1 MNIRKYIIALA
12 LVVGTTT
19 ITTAQT
25 ASIASTPA
33 PASADTIWRKG
44 GFFSINFGQVSFT
57 NWAAGGENSVS
68 LNALSNLYANYKKGR
83 SAWDNNINLAYG
95 LLKQGDAELR
105 KNEDKIDLT
114 TKYGY
119 DATKKAKWYYTVLFN
134 FKSQF
139 ASGYTYTDTNK
150 VEISKF
156 AAPAY
161 TLLAIGID
169 YKPKDY
175 FSVFLSPITMKNTI
189 VTDKILSDAGAYGV
203 DSGKT
208 IRSEMGAFL
217 NVKFQKEIMTNVG
230 LMTKI
235 DLFSNYQENP
245 ENVDVNWELLITM
258 KVNKYISAS
267 LSTQLIYDDN
277 TPITVY
283 EGKGKDKHV
292 VAVGPRTQFK
302 QVLGVGFA
310 YKFAGYSTTA
320 K

>member
-1 MNIRKYIIALA
+1 MNFKKIACLFA
-12 LVVGTTT
+12 LSFGLL
-19 ITTAQT
+19 ITASAQT
-25 ASIASTPA
+25 PATTTPA
-33 PASADTIWRKG
+33 PADTIWRKG
-44 GFFSINFGQVSFT
+44 GFFSVNFSQVSFS

-68 LNALSNLYANYKKGR
+68 LNALSSLFANYKKGR
-83 SAWDNNINLAYG
+83 VAWDNNVDLAYG

-114 TKYGY
+114 TKFGY
-119 DATKKAKWYYTVLFN
+119 DATRKAKWYYTVLFN

-139 ASGYTYTDTNK
+139 ASGYTYSDTDK

-175 FSVFLSPITMKNTI
+175 FSAFLSPITMKNTI
-189 VTDKILSDAGAYGV
+189 VADKTLSDAGAYGV

-208 IRSEMGAFL
+208 VRSEMGAYF
-217 NVKFQKEIMTNVG
+217 NMKFQKEIMTNVG
-230 LMTKI
+230 LMTKV
-235 DLFSNYQENP
+235 DLFSNYQDNP
-245 ENVDVNWELLITM
+245 QNVDVNWEFLITM

-277 TPITVY
+277 IPVTVY
-283 EGKGKDKHV
+283 EGTGKDKHV

-302 QVLGVGFA
+302 QVFGVGFA
-310 YKFAGYSTTA
+310 YKFAGYGTTA
-320 K
+320 KN

>member
-1 MNIRKYIIALA
+1 MNFKKFVC
-12 LVVGTTT
+12 LVTLSIGLTVTASAQTPGTTT
-19 ITTAQT
+19 
-25 ASIASTPA
+25 PA
-33 PASADTIWRKG
+33 PADTIWRKG
-44 GFFSINFGQVSFT
+44 GFFSVNFSQVSFS

-68 LNALSNLYANYKKGR
+68 LNALSSLFANYKKGR
-83 SAWDNNINLAYG
+83 MAWDNNVDLAYG

-114 TKYGY
+114 TKFGY
-119 DATKKAKWYYTVLFN
+119 DATKKARWYYTVLFN

-169 YKPKDY
+169 FKPKDY
-175 FSVFLSPITMKNTI
+175 FSAFLSPITMKNTI
-189 VTDKILSDAGAYGV
+189 VADKTLSDAGAYGV

-208 IRSEMGAFL
+208 VRSEMGAYF
-217 NVKFQKEIMTNVG
+217 NMKFQKEVMTNVG

-245 ENVDVNWELLITM
+245 QNVDVNWEFLITM

-277 TPITVY
+277 TPVTVY
-283 EGKGKDKHV
+283 EGTGKDKHV

-302 QVLGVGFA
+302 QVFGVGFS
-310 YKFAGYSTTA
+310 YKFAGYGMSG
-320 K
+320 KN

>member
-1 MNIRKYIIALA
+1 MNFKKFVC
-12 LVVGTTT
+12 LVTLTIGLT
-19 ITTAQT
+19 ITASAQT
-25 ASIASTPA
+25 PGTATPT
-33 PASADTIWRKG
+33 PADTIWRKG
-44 GFFSINFGQVSFT
+44 GFFSVNFSQVSFS

-68 LNALSNLYANYKKGR
+68 LNALSSLFANYKKGR
-83 SAWDNNINLAYG
+83 MAWDNNVDLAYG

-114 TKYGY
+114 TKFGY
-119 DATKKAKWYYTVLFN
+119 DATKKARWYYTVLFN

-169 YKPKDY
+169 FKPKDY
-175 FSVFLSPITMKNTI
+175 FSAFLSPITMKNTI
-189 VTDKILSDAGAYGV
+189 VSDKTLSDAGAYGV

-208 IRSEMGAFL
+208 VRSEMGAYF
-217 NVKFQKEIMTNVG
+217 NMKFQKEIMTNVG
-230 LMTKI
+230 LMTKV

-245 ENVDVNWELLITM
+245 QNVDVNWEFLITM

-277 TPITVY
+277 TPVTVY
-283 EGKGKDKHV
+283 EGTGKDKHV

-302 QVLGVGFA
+302 QVFGVGFS
-310 YKFAGYSTTA
+310 YKFAGYGTTA
-320 K
+320 KN